1 MKKSGEVIVIGCGV
15 SGLTCGIRLLENGF
29 RVRIMADSFTPN
41 TTSDIAPAYWSP
53 FRVYPEGRVLEWG
66 KFSYKEFLKLS
77 KVTGTGVSIRELM
90 ELYDHTDAELWW
102 EKAIPQYRRAD
113 PHELPPGF
121 LDGYYIM
128 IPLVETPLYMR
139 YLIERFSG
147 LGGGIQKLNTKISS
161 ISQLL
166 RDNSIIVNS
175 SGLGARELCDD
186 REVYPI
192 RGQIVRIANPG
203 ISRCYHYESS
213 NNHVTYIVP
222 RSDDCVLGGT
232 VEEND
237 WDLDIREETANRI
250 IYECQAIEPSIKQAR
265 VLEHQVGLRPG
276 RKEVRLEIERISEN
290 CAVIHNYGHGGAGFT
305 LSWGCAEEVLRLASE
320 FMRNC

>member
-1 MKKSGEVIVIGCGV
+1 MKKSREVTVIGCGV

-29 RVRIMADSFTPN
+29 RVRIIADSLTPN

-66 KFSYKEFLKLS
+66 EFSYKEFLKLS

-90 ELYDHTDAELWW
+90 ELYDHSGAELWW
-102 EKAIPQYRRAD
+102 EKVIPQYRRAD
-113 PHELPPGF
+113 PDELPPGF
-121 LDGYYIM
+121 LDGYYIK
-128 IPLVETPLYMR
+128 IPLIETPLYMK

-147 LGGGIQKLNTKISS
+147 LGGDIQKSEKRLSS
-161 ISQLL
+161 ITQLFG
-166 RDNSIIVNS
+166 DHNIIVNS

-192 RGQIVRIANPG
+192 RGQIVRIVNPG
-203 ISRCYHYESS
+203 ISRCYHHESS
-213 NNHVTYIVP
+213 NNDVTYIVP

-237 WDLDIREETANRI
+237 WDLDIREETAKRI
-250 IYECQAIEPSIKQAR
+250 IYRCQAIEPSIMKAP
-265 VLEHQVGLRPG
+265 VLEHRVGLRPG
-276 RKEVRLEIERISEN
+276 RKEVRLEIEKISKN

-305 LSWGCAEEVLRLASE
+305 LSWGCAEEVLELASGL
-320 FMRNC
+320 MRNH